1 MTNQERTQ
9 MMRSKRL
16 AVAGILGL
24 VSLSTM
30 GHALALTE
38 PVDLVAK
45 RRATVVAAADANQPV
60 ASVSPVS
67 VSLAPTVQKAIE
79 IKKAEP
85 TVWEVRPEETML
97 ATVLDR
103 WSREAGYRFRWT
115 APKEHP
121 AFPLTIHG
129 TFEEALSRIMKDT
142 RATRYPIRACI
153 YLNRTVRIIHAA
165 DSCTR

>member
-1 MTNQERTQ
+1 MT
-9 MMRSKRL
+9 RSKRL

-24 VSLSTM
+24 VSLSTV
-30 GHALALTE
+30 GHAVAANE

-45 RRATVVAAADANQPV
+45 RRMVAAATADANSPV
-60 ASVSPVS
+60 AATSPLAVT
-67 VSLAPTVQKAIE
+67 LAPTVQKAIE

-85 TVWEVRPEETML
+85 TAWEVRPEETML